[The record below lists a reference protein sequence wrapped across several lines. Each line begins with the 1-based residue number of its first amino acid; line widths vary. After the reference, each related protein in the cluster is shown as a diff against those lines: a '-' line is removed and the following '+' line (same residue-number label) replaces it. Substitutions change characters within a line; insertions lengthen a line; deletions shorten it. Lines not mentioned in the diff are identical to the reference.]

1 MGKESTY
8 SAGGTGNTGL
18 IPGLGLSPGGR
29 KWQPTPVF
37 FPGESDGQRSLA
49 GYSPEGHKES
59 DTTDRLSVQHSE
71 NIFYNLNSPDISSG

>member
-71 NIFYNLNSPDISSG
+71 NIFYNLNFPDISSG